1 MNTQAQKIGLMS
13 AIIICMNAMIGAG
26 IFSTPAKLATS
37 VGPAGILTYGLV
49 IIAVLFIA
57 LSIAR
62 LAQTYPEPGSFY
74 TYTKKWGG
82 HAMGLFAA
90 GCYSIGITIAMG
102 LLARIE
108 ASYIHAYLPDISV
121 TTIGLSLLALILV
134 VNIAGAKFVQAG
146 QMFLICCTLFSIIAT
161 IVVCLAHADLA
172 NLTPFAPHGV
182 APIFSATKAAIFAF
196 FGFESAASLYATV
209 KNPEKNVP
217 IAITVSILIVGALY
231 VLFIGSI
238 ILAIPTHIFTD
249 SYMPLS
255 QALMTAIPRFSLVAH
270 LVSIAIITALLGVL
284 QSMTYSV
291 SLLIQSFLSY
301 MQTPAIKQFAASSKS
316 VTVISAILVGFMAFN
331 FLAVKNID
339 LFFNMTAVCIVL
351 AFVLSMLA
359 LVIDRRSHSI
369 TTLIIATL
377 GIITGSAILLSAVY
391 DLVMQFAKLF

>member
-1 MNTQAQKIGLMS
+1 METQAQKIGLMS

-37 VGPAGILTYGLV
+37 VGPAGIVTYGLV

-74 TYTKKWGG
+74 TYTSKWGG
-82 HAMGLFAA
+82 HTMGLIAA
-90 GCYSIGITIAMG
+90 ACYSIGITIAMG

-121 TTIGLSLLALILV
+121 TTIGLVLLAFILI
-134 VNIAGAKFVQAG
+134 VNIAGSKFVQAG
-146 QMFLICCTLFSIIAT
+146 QMFLICCTIFSILAT
-161 IVVCLAHADLA
+161 IVVCLVHANPA
-172 NLTPFAPHGV
+172 NLIPFAPHGT

-238 ILAIPTHIFTD
+238 ILAIPSYIFTD

-255 QALMTAIPRFSLVAH
+255 QALLIAMPRFSIIAH

-291 SLLIQSFLSY
+291 SMLIQSFLTFTH
-301 MQTPAIKQFAASSKS
+301 TPAIKQFAASSNS
-316 VTVISAILVGFMAFN
+316 IHVISTILVGIMAFN

-359 LVIDRRSHSI
+359 LVLDKRSHTP

-377 GIITGSAILLSAVY
+377 GIITGSAILMSAVY
-391 DLVMQFAKLF
+391 DLAMQFIKLF